1 MKPIQFEAR
10 KIAMKQDKNGVQLTI
25 GIHPDDF
32 PVEILQDFV
41 GANYQCVFVRTDRE
55 HVDKQAEYV
64 GQKHVQLAGILGS
77 SKEFWDFLYSDSQ
90 ISKKDKESAEYWLR
104 NYLGV
109 ESRAELKDKIEAQQL
124 LDKIN
129 REFKQWMQN

>member
-1 MKPIQFEAR
+1 
-10 KIAMKQDKNGVQLTI
+10 MKQDKNGVQLTI

-32 PVEILQDFV
+32 PVEILHDFV

-64 GQKHVQLAGILGS
+64 GEKHVQLAGILGS
-77 SKEFWDFLYSDSQ
+77 SKDFWDFLHSDSQ
-90 ISKKDKESAEYWLR
+90 IMKKDEDNATEWLR
-104 NYLGV
+104 AYLGIQ
-109 ESRAELKDKIEAQQL
+109 SRTELKNDLAAQQR